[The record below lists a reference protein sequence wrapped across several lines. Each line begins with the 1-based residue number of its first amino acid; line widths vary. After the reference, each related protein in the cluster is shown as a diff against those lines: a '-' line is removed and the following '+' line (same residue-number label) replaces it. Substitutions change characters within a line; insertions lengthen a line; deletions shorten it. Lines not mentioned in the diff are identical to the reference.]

1 MMKARAF
8 CFGELGF
15 LPTAVVRF
23 LCNTAWFTE
32 TTYFAEGLIC
42 GAWGCFCR
50 VILPVAGFS
59 SPVLKRWGEECWYL
73 SITHREYYQWWYWEQ
88 ISQGFSQIWKK
99 TLIIL
104 ICLVVNA
111 EILLK
116 KLITLAACIEC
127 RKHGWAMHF
136 FCWGKQKPAI

>member
-42 GAWGCFCR
+42 GAWGCVCR
-50 VILPVAGFS
+50 VILPVTRFS

-73 SITHREYYQWWYWEQ
+73 SIHTVNTTSGGTGSKSHRVSHRFE
-88 ISQGFSQIWKK
+88 KK
-99 TLIIL
+99 PLIIL

-116 KLITLAACIEC
+116 KLITLAACIKC

-136 FCWGKQKPAI
+136 FCWGKRKPAI